1 MEKQI
6 KAFETLMR
14 DENFVQEMENDVML
28 KVTFNALYNYV
39 KIGNNLL
46 DLPWFN
52 LLKTNNKIKLAA

>member
-39 KIGNNLL
+39 KRGNNLL

-52 LLKTNNKIKLAA
+52 LLKINNKIKLAA

>member
-39 KIGNNLL
+39 KKGNNLL